1 MILKTIVLSLIL
13 KIYFWV
19 EDGFFTLVNRIE
31 SMNKKILNIA
41 IAIHAAILAPHYLG
55 FEYLGSI
62 KGAIWVTM
70 IFLLLANFLHRAW
83 IEWKK
88 QKEIKSK

>member
-1 MILKTIVLSLIL
+1 
-13 KIYFWV
+13 
-19 EDGFFTLVNRIE
+19 
-31 SMNKKILNIA
+31 MNKKILNIA

-62 KGAIWVTM
+62 KGAIWVSL
-70 IFLLLANFLHRAW
+70 IFLLLANFLHMFC

-88 QKEIKSK
+88 QKEIKSKQKL